1 MVGMFA
7 ETRFE
12 RRSQRPDEVVS
23 LFYDSHARLVA
34 EGVIPR
40 RHPRQIAGPN
50 PFPGGFVPD
59 PWR

>member
-1 MVGMFA
+1 MRAFLA
-7 ETRFE
+7 LAAAL
-12 RRSQRPDEVVS
+12 PNH
-23 LFYDSHARLVA
+23 DSHARLVA

-40 RHPRQIAGPN
+40 RQRHPAQRPN